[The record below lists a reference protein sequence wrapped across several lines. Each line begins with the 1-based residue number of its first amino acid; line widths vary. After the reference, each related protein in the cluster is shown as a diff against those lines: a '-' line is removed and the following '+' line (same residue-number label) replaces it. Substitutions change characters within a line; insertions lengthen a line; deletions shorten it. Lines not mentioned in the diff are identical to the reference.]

1 MSGRG
6 VRDFTVGLFVL
17 VALSALAYL
26 SLSVGGLTYTGPG
39 GLTLFATFDQI
50 ADLKP
55 RAVIKIG
62 GVAVGRVTSIWLAE
76 DYRAR
81 VELELDAGLELPVD
95 TSASVVTS
103 GLLGDRYIALEPGA
117 EDEVL
122 RDGDDISFTESAI
135 VLERMIG
142 KFLVNVD
149 DEETAGTGKKK

>member
-1 MSGRG
+1 MSGRS

-17 VALSALAYL
+17 IALVAIAYL
-26 SLSVGGLTYTGPG
+26 SLTVGGLTYTGPG
-39 GLTLFATFDQI
+39 GLTLYGNFDQV

-55 RAVIKIG
+55 RAVVKIG
-62 GVAVGRVTSIWLAE
+62 GVAVGRVTAIWLAE

-81 VELELDAGLELPVD
+81 VEFDLDSNLELPVD

-103 GLLGDRYIALEPGA
+103 GLLGDRYIAMEPGG
-117 EDEVL
+117 EEETL
-122 RDGDDISFTESAI
+122 RDGDDLAFTESAI

-149 DEETAGTGKKK
+149 DEDEADKKK